1 MRASQNYNSLSY
13 DDKILD
19 GFYDLYGVFTRS
31 TSERMPSLVDLQGA
45 PMSDSVTWE
54 AVLINKAADANLLK
68 LEQTALEM
76 AIKMQTESPISVN
89 HYLVRKL
96 AALVSDH
103 MGGPVG
109 DPEKMLR
116 KWRNLSYSLK
126 ATLGS
131 MVLPLGSLTVGLARH
146 RALLFKVHTPYLLFI
161 FHLCIKCLVNSID
174 VHPFSCNFP
183 FHVLNQIAL
192 NFCY

>member
-19 GFYDLYGVFTRS
+19 GFYDLYGVFTES

-76 AIKMQTESPISVN
+76 AIKMGTESPISVN
-89 HYLVRKL
+89 SYLVQKL
-96 AALVSDH
+96 AVLVSDH

-116 KWRNLSYSLK
+116 KWRNLSYGLK

-146 RALLFKVHTPYLLFI
+146 RALLFKVHTPYF
-161 FHLCIKCLVNSID
+161 
-174 VHPFSCNFP
+174 
-183 FHVLNQIAL
+183 
-192 NFCY
+192 

>member
-19 GFYDLYGVFTRS
+19 GFYDLYGVFTES
-31 TSERMPSLVDLQGA
+31 TSEKMPSLVDLQGA
-45 PMSDSVTWE
+45 PMSGSVTWE

-76 AIKMQTESPISVN
+76 AIKMGSESPISVN
-89 HYLVRKL
+89 SYLVRKL
-96 AALVSDH
+96 AVLVSDH

-109 DPEKMLR
+109 DPEKMLI

-146 RALLFKVHTPYLLFI
+146 RALLFKVLAPRNLIFI
-161 FHLCIKCLVNSID
+161 FYYHLCIKR
-174 VHPFSCNFP
+174 
-183 FHVLNQIAL
+183 
-192 NFCY
+192 